1 MIQALVFFGLVY
13 GWCAGMIFYA
23 WATTPKNSDN
33 TGMRL

>member
-1 MIQALVFFGLVY
+1 MINALVFFGSVY
-13 GWCAGMIFYA
+13 GFMAGMVFYA